1 MQALMAEKSSKEGK
15 KEPKDEVKAAQD
27 GDGSPKSQDPAPGSG
42 LSRKEKQQV
51 REGVR
56 HRPAVVYEIIRVQ
69 GEIELRRP
77 TSALWWSGVAAGISI
92 GFSFLTEAALAAYLP
107 PSDWSP
113 IIAKL
118 GYAVGFLIVIL
129 GHQQLFTENVLTAVL
144 PVMARKQ
151 VHWLLKMLRLW
162 GIVLAANIMGCLI
175 FAAALAYLPITSTHV
190 DAALAGIVTKV
201 MSNTPGEM
209 FAKGIG
215 AGWLIA
221 ALVWILSST
230 EHVEFIVISLLTY
243 LIALFG
249 FTHIVAG
256 SVEALYGVVSGAIS
270 LEAAVFRFFL
280 PTLGGNVFG
289 GTVLFSVLSYAQ
301 VREEIY
307 ADPDS

>member
-1 MQALMAEKSSKEGK
+1 MAAKP
-15 KEPKDEVKAAQD
+15 PKDEVETAQEEKP
-27 GDGSPKSQDPAPGSG
+27 SKSNDPSPGSG

-77 TSALWWSGVAAGISI
+77 VSALWWSGVAAGISI
-92 GFSFLTEAALAAYLP
+92 GFSFLTEAAIAAHLP
-107 PSDWSP
+107 AGGSTEV
-113 IIAKL
+113 IAKL

-144 PVMARKQ
+144 PIMARKQ
-151 VHWLLKMLRLW
+151 LHWVLRMVRLW
-162 GIVLAANIMGCLI
+162 GIVLAANIVGCLI
-175 FAAALAYLPITSTHV
+175 FAMAMAFLPIVPADVATAMS
-190 DAALAGIVTKV
+190 DIVGRV
-201 MSNTPGEM
+201 MANTPGEM

-215 AGWLIA
+215 AGWIIA

-230 EHVEFIVISLLTY
+230 EHVEFLIITLLTY

-256 SVEALYGVVSGAIS
+256 SAEAIYGVLTGTTT
-270 LEAAVFRFFL
+270 LENAVFRFFM
-280 PTLGGNVFG
+280 PTLAGNVFG

-307 ADPDS
+307 ADPDGK

>member
-1 MQALMAEKSSKEGK
+1 MADKSSKGSK
-15 KEPKDEVKAAQD
+15 NEPKDEVKAAQD
-27 GDGSPKSQDPAPGSG
+27 GDPKSQDPTPGSG

-77 TSALWWSGVAAGISI
+77 VSALWWSGVAAGISI
-92 GFSFLTEAALAAYLP
+92 GFSFLTEAALGAFLP
-107 PSDWSP
+107 ASGWTP
-113 IIAKL
+113 IISKL

-162 GIVLAANIMGCLI
+162 GIVLASNIVGCLI
-175 FAAALAYLPITSTHV
+175 FAMALAWLPIVPAHI
-190 DAALAGIVTKV
+190 APALTEIVTNV
-201 MSNTPGEM
+201 MSNTPWEM

-230 EHVEFIVISLLTY
+230 EHVEFIVIGLLTY

-256 SVEALYGVVSGAIS
+256 SVEALYGVLTGTIGI
-270 LEAAVFRFFL
+270 ETAVFRFFL
-280 PTLGGNVFG
+280 PTLAGNVFG

-307 ADPDS
+307 AEP

>member
-1 MQALMAEKSSKEGK
+1 MTVP
-15 KEPKDEVKAAQD
+15 PKDGEKEK
-27 GDGSPKSQDPAPGSG
+27 KSEPPPQDPPPGSG
-42 LSRKEKQQV
+42 LSRKERQQV

-77 TSALWWSGVAAGISI
+77 ASALWWSGVAAGISI
-92 GFSFLTEAALAAYLP
+92 GFSFLTEAALSAYLP
-107 PSDWSP
+107 ASGWSP
-113 IIAKL
+113 VIARL

-151 VHWLLKMLRLW
+151 AHWVIKMLRLW
-162 GIVLAANIMGCLI
+162 GIVLAANIAGCVI
-175 FAAALAYLPITSTHV
+175 FALALSYLPLVSSNISTALAE
-190 DAALAGIVTKV
+190 IVTRV
-201 MSNTPGEM
+201 MQNTPWEM

-221 ALVWILSST
+221 ALVWILAST
-230 EHVEFIVISLLTY
+230 EHVDFVIITLLTY

-256 SVEALYGVVSGAIS
+256 SVEALYGVLTGIIG
-270 LEAAVFRFFL
+270 LETATFRFFL
-280 PTLGGNVFG
+280 PTLAGNVFG
-289 GTVLFSVLSYAQ
+289 GTILFSVLSYAQ

-307 ADPDS
+307 AERSGS